1 MDENDDNE
9 SLANI
14 YSPDDVNHLGGIVFV
29 VHVTTMYILASF
41 YVCGS
46 HQSIF
51 TGYAAVA
58 WNYLVLL
65 VGV

>member
-1 MDENDDNE
+1 MMIM
-9 SLANI
+9 SHWPTSIVQMMLI
-14 YSPDDVNHLGGIVFV
+14 TWGGIVFV